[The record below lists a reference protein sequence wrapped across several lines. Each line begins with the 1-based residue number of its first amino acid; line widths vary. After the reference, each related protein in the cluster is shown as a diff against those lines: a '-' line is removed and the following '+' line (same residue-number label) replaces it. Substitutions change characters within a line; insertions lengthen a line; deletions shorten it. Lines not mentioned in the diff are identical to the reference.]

1 MSARPRQVADEAS
14 KFTLRNFFAG
24 TDTAV
29 APEPPVAETPA
40 LFLQP
45 TAPRQLS
52 FDLGAAAA
60 ARPVAAST
68 GAGLRFTLPA
78 MNTRTSVTAGRPG
91 GGNKMLQ
98 AGYITGGVAKND
110 PEVMRLNGIV
120 DDLQERLKR
129 STERIGNAEQSVAR
143 GNAALQTERATSH
156 ARIVALATEVKN
168 AQQRET
174 AVRAELVAVPRLSDM
189 DASKFAMQA
198 RGAVELQ
205 ASYDKEVKRVE
216 ELELTMAETTGKHAL
231 LVDENVALCAG
242 IETAK
247 AELAAAQ
254 ELATAATPVDEALKA
269 ENETLKARLETAKEL
284 ATAAVPVDEA
294 LKAENETL
302 KAQLETLATTA
313 DTELHEKLLSE
324 NVELNARLEA
334 ATAAQP
340 TADAEH
346 TEALASLG
354 AALEEARQQIVNKE
368 ALVTAEKL
376 RCCGADELIKTLDA
390 KLVTMRQEKRCAP
403 TETSA
408 EDVHPAVVADLAQ
421 YAWFKQNAEHAAAL
435 VRCAGPDASDRMKD
449 DAEFKHAKARRC
461 AHELEDGRCDRSRT
475 TCFET
480 PCQPHTID
488 LAAVRAS
495 LETKLNVNSYRNGV
509 ACMTENDC
517 AVDFHEIP
525 VSTGRVAVSA
535 RHQAAGVSMQ
545 MRTSKYV
552 SAVQD
557 DIKAKLVCDGMR
569 WKDVA
574 TGAVRV

>member
-174 AVRAELVAVPRLSDM
+174 AVRAELVAVPRLSDT

-198 RGAVELQ
+198 SGAVELQ

-254 ELATAATPVDEALKA
+254 ELATAATPVDEALKT

-302 KAQLETLATTA
+302 KARLETA

-376 RCCGADELIKTLDA
+376 RCVEADELIKTLDA
-390 KLVTMRQEKRCAP
+390 KLVTMRQEKCGAP

-408 EDVHPAVVADLAQ
+408 KDVHPAVVADLTQ
-421 YAWFKQNAEHAAAL
+421 YAWFKQNAEHAAAI
-435 VRCAGPDASDRMKD
+435 VRRAGPDASDRMKD
-449 DAEFKHAKARRC
+449 DAEFTHAKARRC
-461 AHELEDGRCDRSRT
+461 VHELKDGRCDRSHT

-517 AVDFHEIP
+517 AVNFHEIP

-535 RHQAAGVSMQ
+535 RHQAADVSMK

-574 TGAVRV
+574 TGVVRV